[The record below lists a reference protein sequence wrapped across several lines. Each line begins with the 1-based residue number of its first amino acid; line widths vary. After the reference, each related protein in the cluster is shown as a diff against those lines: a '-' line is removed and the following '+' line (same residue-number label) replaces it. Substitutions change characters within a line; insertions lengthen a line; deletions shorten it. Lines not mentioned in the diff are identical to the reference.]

1 MLAVWSSEQGRTP
14 RGSTGLPDL
23 LALSASQGCSEDQ
36 GEKLQE
42 IGEEN
47 LQGRSFVF
55 LSQTV
60 LRSGTR
66 TCWVKIVKKSY
77 VNIYIKNI

>member
-23 LALSASQGCSEDQ
+23 LALSAIQGCSEDQ

-55 LSQTV
+55 LAQTV